1 MKWRARIA
9 LAAFGLSSLGLAQS
23 PSPLRADVEFFIA
36 NMVER
41 HGMDAQSLRELFANL
56 KSTARIVKAV
66 SAPATAKP
74 WHEFRPLFVDK
85 KRIEGGVKFWNDNQ
99 AALTRA
105 SEAFRVPEA
114 LIVSII
120 GIETRYGKQ
129 VGTHRVLDAL
139 YTLGFELPGRN
150 EYFKSEMEEFLL
162 LAREK
167 AWDPRAIKGSYAGA
181 MGLPQFMPS
190 SYRKYAID
198 FSENDKVD
206 LWTEVSDVIGS
217 VANYMNQFGWRDGEP
232 VAIPAR
238 FEGSDAQ
245 ALLALGLKPHTSI
258 YELKQLGVVP
268 VGEVDESLQAALFTL
283 DVPEGQD
290 YWLGLN
296 NFNTILQY
304 NRSRNYAM
312 SVHQLS
318 LEIARERERLALA
331 GQELSGKPGARLAP
345 R

>member
-1 MKWRARIA
+1 MRGRALA
-9 LAAFGLSSLGLAQS
+9 LAAALGVFSLGFAQS
-23 PSPLRADVEFFIA
+23 PATLRPDAEFFIA
-36 NMVER
+36 NMAER
-41 HGMDAQSLRELFANL
+41 HGMDLNSLRELFANL
-56 KSTARIVKAV
+56 KSTASIVKAIA
-66 SAPATAKP
+66 APATAKP

-85 KRIEGGVKFWNDNQ
+85 NRIEGGVKFWNENQ
-99 AALTRA
+99 AVLSRA
-105 SEAFRVPEA
+105 QEMFRVPEA

-120 GIETRYGKQ
+120 GIETRFGKF

-150 EYFKSEMEEFLL
+150 EYFKSEMEAFLL
-162 LAREK
+162 LSRDQ
-167 AWDPRAIKGSYAGA
+167 AWDPRVMKGSYAGA

-198 FSENDKVD
+198 FNENGKVD

-232 VAIPAR
+232 VVIPAR
-238 FEGSDAQ
+238 FEGPDLQ
-245 ALLALGLKPHTSI
+245 AILSLGIKPHSTI
-258 YELKQLGVVP
+258 HQLKRQGVVP
-268 VGEVDESLQAALFTL
+268 LGDVDEALEAALFTL
-283 DVPEGQD
+283 DLPEGVD
-290 YWLGLN
+290 YWIGLN

-312 SVHQLS
+312 SVYQLS
-318 LEIARERERLALA
+318 IEIARERQRLALA
-331 GQELSGKPGARLAP
+331 VPDAKPAVRKP

>member
-1 MKWRARIA
+1 MKWRM
-9 LAAFGLSSLGLAQS
+9 LAGLLVLGFFSGGFAQS
-23 PSPLRADVEFFIA
+23 PPALRADVEFFIA

-41 HGMDAQSLRELFANL
+41 HGMDGNSLRELFATL
-56 KSTARIVKAV
+56 KSTAPIVKAV

-85 KRIEGGVKFWNDNQ
+85 GRIEGGVKFWSENQ
-99 AALTRA
+99 TALTRA

-114 LIVSII
+114 IIVSII

-150 EYFKSEMEEFLL
+150 EFFKSEMEAFLL
-162 LAREK
+162 LAREQS
-167 AWDPRAIKGSYAGA
+167 WDPRAIKGSYAGA
-181 MGLPQFMPS
+181 MGFPQFMPS
-190 SYRKYAID
+190 SYRNYAID
-198 FSENDKVD
+198 FSENGKVD
-206 LWTEVSDVIGS
+206 LWTEISDVIGS

-232 VAIPAR
+232 VVIPAR
-238 FEGSDAQ
+238 YEGSDAQ
-245 ALLALGLKPHTSI
+245 AILALGLKPHSSI
-258 YELKQLGVVP
+258 YQLKQLGVVP
-268 VGEVDESLQAALFTL
+268 TGEVDESLQAALFTL
-283 DVPEGQD
+283 DMPEGQD

-318 LEIARERERLALA
+318 LEIARERQRLALA
-331 GQELSGKPGARLAP
+331 GQELSGKPGGRRAVR
-345 R
+345 